1 MVIERSR
8 RSARRAETSE
18 TPKTHVVWL
27 ITQRLPSVRARACPR
42 HAVAVLEKLARAR
55 VVWDDTRGIN
65 EHEAIALRIA
75 EERSQLSRTG
85 ATAPSTRRVTGT
97 ACSGGYPWDG

>member
-27 ITQRLPSVRARACPR
+27 ITQRRPALDA
-42 HAVAVLEKLARAR
+42 
-55 VVWDDTRGIN
+55 
-65 EHEAIALRIA
+65 EHQGDE
-75 EERSQLSRTG
+75 
-85 ATAPSTRRVTGT
+85 
-97 ACSGGYPWDG
+97 